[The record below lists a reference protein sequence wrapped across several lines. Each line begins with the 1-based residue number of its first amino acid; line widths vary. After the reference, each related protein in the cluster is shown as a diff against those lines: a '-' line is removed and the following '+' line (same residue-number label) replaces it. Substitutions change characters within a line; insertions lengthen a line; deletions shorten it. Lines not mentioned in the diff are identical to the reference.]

1 MQLRIIQKP
10 IISQK
15 KEKSTSNPTQNPIVK
30 EERRNGPTDDTT
42 LTSPSL
48 PQTLRP
54 ESNHRINATATP
66 PTHHTTLHRDP
77 RAQLH
82 HLQRLAHEL
91 HTRAA
96 PLARHALRDAKSE
109 RNPQLEIQVSTFLHA
124 GGLATAINGEL

>member
-82 HLQRLAHEL
+82 LQRLAHEL

-96 PLARHALRDAKSE
+96 PLARSARPTRRQKRTKPSTRDPSFDFSP
-109 RNPQLEIQVSTFLHA
+109 RWRFGDGH
-124 GGLATAINGEL
+124 